1 MHLLQALTRV
11 NPTVYDSIQALCED
25 PHTTVVIFSG
35 SDKGK
40 LEETFGE
47 LDLWLAA
54 ENGVFLRPPASTAED
69 SDDVSPC
76 EAVQPCVWGSGV
88 GFRV

>member
-1 MHLLQALTRV
+1 MHQSSAHSTLHLLQALTRV

-69 SDDVSPC
+69 SDDVSHH
-76 EAVQPCVWGSGV
+76 EGM
-88 GFRV
+88 